1 MRNDII
7 EEMSYYP
14 VFLDIRNKRC
24 VAVGGGVIAQR
35 KINMLLDHEA
45 QVTVISPQLCSELEK
60 MAESTITVIRR
71 EYQAGDLEGA
81 FVVVAA
87 TDNQAINEQVAT
99 DASEKGVLINVVD
112 VPALSNFIVPSYLR
126 RGDLTIAV
134 STNGKSPA
142 LARKIRTKLEDAFEQ
157 EYADL
162 IAVVEEVRAELKAK
176 GVTTSAEAWQK
187 ALDIDDLLD
196 LIRAGQIS
204 QAKAKLTQALEEAKL

>member
-1 MRNDII
+1 
-7 EEMSYYP
+7 MSYYP